1 MYNAVRN
8 LKEVPGGDL
17 SVVVDMLGRHRS
29 ELGRSTGGCS
39 PPQRMGLAGTPGS
52 WLLST
57 LGLIVKKKPCFWLL
71 QGIIASGITYY
82 VQGLVMKTRGPVFV
96 TAFNPLCM
104 IIVAAL
110 GSIILAEKLYLGRPV
125 LDQNLYYLGMKYTSA
140 TFASASINVLPAITF
155 ILAIIFR
162 LERINVKKVHDVAKI
177 VGTGITVAG
186 AMVMTLYKGPIIDFI
201 MSHGGSH
208 HGSSTSEPTDQHWVI
223 GTLMLLASCCG
234 WASFF
239 ILQSFTLKQY
249 PAELSLT
256 ALICLMGM
264 VQGAT
269 VSLVM
274 ERDPTAWKIGFDS
287 RLLAAAYSGVVCSGI
302 AYYVQA
308 IVIKQRGPVF
318 ATSFSPLCM
327 IITAAM
333 GTIILAEQLHL
344 GSVIGAVL
352 IVVGLYTVVWGKSKD
367 RTISTTPALTDEN
380 KNGTLDFAN
389 ADDAKSATNFD
400 ISIHNETSQIPAKST
415 PLPV

>member
-1 MYNAVRN
+1 MADRN
-8 LKEVPGGDL
+8 PC
-17 SVVVDMLGRHRS
+17 RS
-29 ELGRSTGGCS
+29 LCH
-39 PPQRMGLAGTPGS
+39 GLA
-52 WLLST
+52 
-57 LGLIVKKKPCFWLL
+57 KAKPFLAMVSL
-71 QGIIASGITYY
+71 QFGYSGMYVIAMVSLKHGMSHY
-82 VQGLVMKTRGPVFV
+82 
-96 TAFNPLCM
+96 
-104 IIVAAL
+104 
-110 GSIILAEKLYLGRPV
+110 ILALYRHVVATLVIAPFALVLERKIRPKLTLPIFLRIMVLGFLEPV